1 MDDNDHDKSII
12 EKTIEAVKTIA
23 SDAAKK
29 ALETEPLRPGEQVM
43 MLPLMDSG
51 LATEPMMP
59 PFVVLPRRKSRAKTA
74 LTAKKAAKKPAAKK
88 SSRKRKLP
96 RRLQRR
102 RPQRRS
108 QNVSHWISTWQHQKM
123 NLMPII
129 LDRRQTTSQIR
140 F

>member
-1 MDDNDHDKSII
+1 MDDNDQDKSII

-88 SSRKRKLP
+88 SSKKKKAAKAWKPAAKAVAKKKTAKKTAKKKKSKR
-96 RRLQRR
+96 
-102 RPQRRS
+102 
-108 QNVSHWISTWQHQKM
+108 
-123 NLMPII
+123 
-129 LDRRQTTSQIR
+129 
-140 F
+140 

>member
-88 SSRKRKLP
+88 SSKKKKAAKAWKPAAKAVAKKKTAKKKSKR
-96 RRLQRR
+96 
-102 RPQRRS
+102 
-108 QNVSHWISTWQHQKM
+108 
-123 NLMPII
+123 
-129 LDRRQTTSQIR
+129 
-140 F
+140 

>member
-1 MDDNDHDKSII
+1 
-12 EKTIEAVKTIA
+12 VKTIA

-88 SSRKRKLP
+88 SSKKKKAAKAWKPAAKAVAKKKTAKKKSKR
-96 RRLQRR
+96 
-102 RPQRRS
+102 
-108 QNVSHWISTWQHQKM
+108 
-123 NLMPII
+123 
-129 LDRRQTTSQIR
+129 
-140 F
+140 